1 MDIISLTITNKKFIN
16 NLPKFFLPM
25 LFSGMFFLIF
35 SSQNYAIPSFSRQTN
50 LSCNYCHYTAPALN
64 SFGRMFKLNGYTLT
78 NVESIEAV
86 TADSSRTTLKLLNNL
101 PVSAMFVAN
110 ATSASKKFVTG
121 GDNNFVQVPS
131 EMSIFIGGEI
141 TPHIGAFI
149 QTTYALSDG
158 TFGLDMLDI
167 RYANHTKIASNDLLY
182 GATLNNRPTSQ
193 DVWNTT
199 EAWGFPFVGSEAA
212 PSPSVSVWGISEGVA
227 GIGAYML
234 YDELVYAELSVYHA
248 SPAGVAYPPDNT
260 WSSNIKGLAPYW
272 RIALQ
277 HQWIG
282 QYLSVGTY
290 GMSAKVY
297 QAGITDSTNDGL
309 NLGFDAQ
316 YEKNIDNGSSFIFHA
331 AYETA
336 KITQNPQNITNNL
349 RSLRADMTYNFPEY
363 ISLSVG
369 YFSITGDNLITLITP
384 ESAIV
389 SANGLPDSNGEIV
402 QLTFIPWLNTQFAL
416 QYTIYNKFNG
426 STNNYDGNGRN
437 AVDNNTLNLTAWL
450 VL

>member
-1 MDIISLTITNKKFIN
+1 MDINSLTITKKRFNKS
-16 NLPKFFLPM
+16 LRKFFLPI
-25 LFSGMFFLIF
+25 LLSGIFVLIF

-50 LSCNYCHYTAPALN
+50 LSCNYCHYTPPALN
-64 SFGRMFKLNGYTLT
+64 SFGRMYKLNGYTLT

-86 TADSSRTTLKLLNNL
+86 TSDSSRTTLKLLNNL

-110 ATSASKKFVTG
+110 ATSVSKKFVTG

-182 GATLNNRPTSQ
+182 GITLNNRPTSQ

-227 GIGAYML
+227 GIGAYAL
-234 YDELVYAELSVYHA
+234 YDELIYAELSAYHA

-260 WSSNIKGLAPYW
+260 WAPNIKGVAPYW

-290 GMSAKVY
+290 GMSSKVF
-297 QAGITDSTNDGL
+297 QAGIADSTNEGI

-316 YEKNIDNGSSFIFHA
+316 YEKNLENGSSFIFHA

-336 KITQNPQNITNNL
+336 KITEKPQNIVNNL
-349 RSLRADMTYNFPEY
+349 RSLRADLTYNFPEW
-363 ISLSVG
+363 ISLSAG
-369 YFSITGDNLITLITP
+369 YFSITGDNLITLVP
-384 ESAIV
+384 MGLS
-389 SANGLPDSNGEIV
+389 SFNGLPDSNGEIF

-416 QYTIYNKFNG
+416 QYTIYNKFDG
-426 STNNYDGNGRN
+426 SSNNYDGNGRN
-437 AVDNNTLNLTAWL
+437 AADNNTLNLSAWL